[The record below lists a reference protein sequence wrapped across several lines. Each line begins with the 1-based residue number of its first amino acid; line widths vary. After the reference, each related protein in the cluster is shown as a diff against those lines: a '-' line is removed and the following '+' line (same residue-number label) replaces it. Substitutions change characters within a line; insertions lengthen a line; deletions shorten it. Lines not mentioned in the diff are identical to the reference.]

1 MKKGLNRKKFRIIR
15 KAGNLRRKG
24 KAVFTCTAAVLLLSL
39 AACGGAGSGDEA
51 EAVLSG
57 SADSAS
63 SESADVSEKI
73 RIFSDGEDSE
83 EDGEEDGDLFIL
95 SGEDSRETESGSEI
109 EEEDGAEDHA
119 VLIFA
124 GDVLL
129 QDNITQAWEA
139 DGLDGIL
146 SSDLQEE
153 LFDAD
158 LLMVNEEF
166 PFGTGGEPDAGKQ
179 YTFQADPFYVEIFQ
193 EMGVD
198 IVSLAN
204 NHVLDYGQDVLSQT
218 FDILDE
224 AGIAYAG
231 AGETLERAMEWES
244 FDLDGTKVG
253 ILCASR
259 VYPSADWDVR
269 NSQPGVFSTY
279 DETLLV
285 EQIEAA
291 KEENDLVI
299 VYVHWGVEKEETPED
314 YQRALAQAYIDAGAD
329 LVIGCHPH
337 VLQGIEYYEGVPIVY
352 SLGNFLFNE
361 AIDQTALLK
370 VYLDEED
377 GLALQLIAAEAE
389 NSLTRALSGE
399 EEEAVYEYV
408 ESISCGARIDD
419 EGYVSQAEEGD

>member
-73 RIFSDGEDSE
+73 QIFSDGEDSE

-166 PFGTGGEPDAGKQ
+166 PFGTGGEPDEGKQ

-224 AGIAYAG
+224 AGIVYAG

-314 YQRALAQAYIDAGAD
+314 YQRELAQAYIDAGAD

-370 VYLDEED
+370 VYIDEE
-377 GLALQLIAAEAE
+377 GTLALQLIAAEAE

-408 ESISCGARIDD
+408 ESISYGARIDD
-419 EGYVSQAEEGD
+419 QGYVSQAEDED